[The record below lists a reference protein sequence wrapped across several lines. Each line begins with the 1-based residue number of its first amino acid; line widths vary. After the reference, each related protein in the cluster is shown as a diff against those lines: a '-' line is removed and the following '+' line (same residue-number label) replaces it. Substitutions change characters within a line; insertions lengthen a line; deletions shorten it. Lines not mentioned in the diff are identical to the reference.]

1 MNEYYILDGHEPVPA
16 SKEEWEAGMEVQRT
30 ATDEGRRGPW
40 TVADSYWG
48 GYHIKTVFTGHRVSA
63 STEPEH
69 PSFFLTQV
77 FRDLELVEADER
89 YRCDTW
95 EQATHNHV
103 AYLKD
108 LDQRSES

>member
-1 MNEYYILDGHEPVPA
+1 MNEFYILDGHQPFPTG
-16 SKEEWEAGMEVQRT
+16 KEEWKAAMEVQRT

-48 GYHIKTVFTGHRVSA
+48 GYHIKTVFTGHRRA

>member
-1 MNEYYILDGHEPVPA
+1 MNEYYILDGDQPFPV
-16 SKEEWEAGMEVQRT
+16 SKEEWQAVMEVQRT
-30 ATDEGRRGPW
+30 ATDEGRRAPW

-48 GYHIKTVFTGHRVSA
+48 GYHIKTVFTGHRA
-63 STEPEH
+63 STETGH
-69 PSFFLTQV
+69 PSFFVTEV

-103 AYLKD
+103 AYLND
-108 LDQRSES
+108 LDRRSQS